1 MLATEQALS
10 CGNATR
16 MQLHREDSPKV
27 SFMMREMK
35 RDEFAVVDG
44 CLGERAE
51 VPGRSSVMA
60 AQGLATIQPGQG
72 SVQQRWPAYLAP
84 CREGK
89 GPERDTGR

>member
-16 MQLHREDSPKV
+16 MQLYREDSPKV

-44 CLGERAE
+44 CLALLDDDFANEWFPEYTAFEE
-51 VPGRSSVMA
+51 V
-60 AQGLATIQPGQG
+60 L
-72 SVQQRWPAYLAP
+72 
-84 CREGK
+84 
-89 GPERDTGR
+89 